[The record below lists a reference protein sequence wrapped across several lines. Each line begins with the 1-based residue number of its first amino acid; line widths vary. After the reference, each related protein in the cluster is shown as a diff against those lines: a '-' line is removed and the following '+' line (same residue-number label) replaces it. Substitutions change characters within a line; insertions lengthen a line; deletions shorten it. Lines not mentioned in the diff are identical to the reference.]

1 MNPTLLRPNPPMS
14 SFPSLCDCRFQIGQ
28 KRRESRVF
36 IIRVT
41 DRTQS
46 LIDHSHELHLSQI
59 LMGMRIRIRDGR
71 EKPIDR
77 LMKNILLL
85 DVHSH
90 FFFFT

>member
-1 MNPTLLRPNPPMS
+1 MWNVP
-14 SFPSLCDCRFQIGQ
+14 
-28 KRRESRVF
+28 
-36 IIRVT
+36 VT
-41 DRTQS
+41 NRTQS

-85 DVHSH
+85 DVDVGFLLFPIGNQHARECV
-90 FFFFT
+90 